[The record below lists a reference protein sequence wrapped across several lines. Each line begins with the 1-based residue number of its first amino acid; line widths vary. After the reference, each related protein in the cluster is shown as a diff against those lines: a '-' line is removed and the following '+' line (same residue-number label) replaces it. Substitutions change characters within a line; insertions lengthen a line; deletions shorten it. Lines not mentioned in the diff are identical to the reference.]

1 MAKKRGRKPEATT
14 PISELVLPKIE
25 EMGITI
31 SQLEIEM
38 GTTNDAIRNILRGK
52 TGRNRRNKLELLVR
66 LASRIGV
73 PPAVLIDAANMPMP
87 GGKNWDLGTTESQV
101 KRITL
106 AGGGNPDLCGTP
118 LGVLAARGEVF
129 GIWGI
134 SRSLYMAGARFS
146 DFFYSFLKM
155 SGAPKS
161 PESMLASM
169 IESTKDKPVS
179 HTLVCESEREEHDI
193 TRNQIFRE
201 SAKRLKMSDVIGM
214 KLGYKPSSEVMR
226 VAVNSEMPSYLNTS
240 KETQR
245 ACDQF
250 TALVIG
256 LNQLRSYYASEDFIR
271 LYRRTK
277 ID

>member
-14 PISELVLPKIE
+14 PISEMVLPKIE

-38 GTTNDAIRNILRGK
+38 GTTKDAIRNILRGK
-52 TGRNRRNKLELLVR
+52 TGRNRRSKLELLIRV
-66 LASRIGV
+66 ASRIGV
-73 PPAVLIDAANMPMP
+73 LPAVLIDAANMPMP
-87 GGKNWDLGTTESQV
+87 GGKSWDLGTTESQV
-101 KRITL
+101 KRIML

-146 DFFYSFLKM
+146 DFFYSFSRM
-155 SGAPKS
+155 AGAPKS
-161 PESMLASM
+161 PESMLASLM
-169 IESTKDKPVS
+169 DDTKEKNLSDAF
-179 HTLVCESEREEHDI
+179 VCDAEREERDEI
-193 TRNQIFRE
+193 RNRIFRE
-201 SAKRLKMSDVIGM
+201 SANRLKRSDAIAL
-214 KLGYKPSSEVMR
+214 KLGYRPSSEVMR
-226 VAVNSEMPSYLNTS
+226 VAVNSEMPFYVNTAT
-240 KETQR
+240 ETQR

-256 LNQLRSYYASEDFIR
+256 LNQLRSYYASEEFVR

-277 ID
+277 VD